1 MLARHPQDALPV
13 RARPAFITLSP
24 KRNAK
29 NKSARDSHPSK
40 IEIEKEQ
47 SVSYLNS
54 EADAPH
60 QHPLD
65 DELPLRQE
73 QSFRPIPRFRPDQLS
88 IRHPNSSG
96 LEESRSQ
103 RKKKLS
109 VTKLFQNVEMS
120 SRSQDGSSAKAEV
133 KMRDFD

>member
-1 MLARHPQDALPV
+1 MLARHPQEPLPA
-13 RARPAFITLSP
+13 RARPNFITLSP
-24 KRNAK
+24 KRNTK
-29 NKSARDSHPSK
+29 NKFVHNSHLSK
-40 IEIEKEQ
+40 LEIEKEQ

-54 EADAPH
+54 EADAN
-60 QHPLD
+60 QQQPLD

-73 QSFRPIPRFRPDQLS
+73 QSFRPIPRYRPDQLS
-88 IRHPNSSG
+88 IRHPNTSG

-109 VTKLFQNVEMS
+109 VTKLFQNVEIS
-120 SRSQDGSSAKAEV
+120 NRSQDGSSGKAEV